1 MDKLQYFYQKT
12 VELLPQL
19 AIGLLVLLITFVIA
33 VLIRKLIT
41 KRIKPKTKNPLLA
54 DFIGKVI
61 ALAIN
66 IIGLVLFLEIVGLGD
81 IAAHLLAGAG
91 ILTFVI
97 GFAFKDIGENFLS
110 GIILAFKSPFG
121 INDLIESVN
130 VSGYVTEFN
139 LRQTVIKTTDG
150 KDVFIPNSQ
159 ILKNPLINYTVDG
172 YLRYDFVVGLDY
184 ENDPDK
190 AIELIEQCLKTIPEI
205 VRDKKPLVII
215 EELAASTIN
224 IRIYYWIN
232 TFSSKSKSYHNK
244 IRSKVI
250 SIVLKELGKQAYYLP
265 SDIIELKNYKN
276 NLLNTK
282 HHD

>member
-1 MDKLQYFYQKT
+1 M
-12 VELLPQL
+12 
-19 AIGLLVLLITFVIA
+19 
-33 VLIRKLIT
+33 
-41 KRIKPKTKNPLLA
+41 
-54 DFIGKVI
+54 
-61 ALAIN
+61 AIN